1 MGTVTVIIIVIVL
14 IAFGFESNRGVIST
28 KKSHQK
34 PIHKP
39 AVQPPPVHPPQIQP
53 TPIKSPYEEHFSNW
67 KEQTIK
73 QLDDSM
79 SLSDLLIEKNVVE
92 IVYIDLLSCFEW
104 EFKRFKILLR
114 DSYECK
120 DCQVRDERNHVHHL
134 HYIKDELPWEIEDS
148 GLITLCYQCH
158 KKRHE
163 STDYQ
168 VFARI
173 NKKLIQASSGR
184 IYCNRCGGI
193 GYIPKYNHV
202 QNGICF
208 SCWGNLISKSVFSK
222 VLSETHDN
230 INNYN
235 DSFKRTGYLSFMNQ
249 LTVSDF
255 VNKVPNY
262 QSYVKLPDIDL
273 PF

>member
-1 MGTVTVIIIVIVL
+1 LGAVVVIIGIIVL
-14 IAFGFESNRGVIST
+14 IAWGFESNRSVISP

-39 AVQPPPVHPPQIQP
+39 AVQPPPIQP
-53 TPIKSPYEEHFSNW
+53 TPIISPYEEHFSNW

-73 QLDDSM
+73 QFCDSM
-79 SLSDLLIEKNVVE
+79 SLSDLLVEKNIVE
-92 IVYIDLLSCFEW
+92 IVYLDLLSCFEW
-104 EFKRFKILLR
+104 QFKRVKILFR

-120 DCQVRDERNHVHHL
+120 DCHVRDERNHVHHL

-163 STDYQ
+163 STDFQ
-168 VFARI
+168 IFVRI
-173 NKKLIQASSGR
+173 NNKLIPSTSGR
-184 IYCNRCGGI
+184 IYCNRCGSI

-208 SCWGNLISKSVFSK
+208 NCWGNLINQSVFNK
-222 VLSETHDN
+222 VLSETYENLD
-230 INNYN
+230 NYN
-235 DSFKRTGYLSFMNQ
+235 DSFKRTGYLTFMNQ
-249 LTVSDF
+249 LTVNDF

-262 QSYVKLPDIDL
+262 QNYVMPNIPEDDL
-273 PF
+273 PW